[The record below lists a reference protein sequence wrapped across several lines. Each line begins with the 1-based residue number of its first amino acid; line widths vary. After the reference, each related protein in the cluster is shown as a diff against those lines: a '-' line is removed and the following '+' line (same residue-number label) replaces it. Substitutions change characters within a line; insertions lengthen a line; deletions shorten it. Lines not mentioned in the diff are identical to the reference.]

1 MRARHRTHNHVTELI
16 TIQNSAVLQADRLV
30 MRFSKTFFKNVQIS
44 LVIFMRIIN
53 TKMNLIQWS
62 TCINS
67 VIIINK

>member
-30 MRFSKTFFKNVQIS
+30 VRFSKTFFKNVQIS